1 MKKFKGETNVKLDSV
16 VLIIA
21 FFNCIGTYVGPENK
35 IAYGSVA
42 IATIAYAGFRK
53 VIIKTRYRKEFLGSI
68 Q

>member
-1 MKKFKGETNVKLDSV
+1 MKKLKGESNLKLDSV